1 MDCDIDFTDQLLM
14 AWLMAGR
21 PKHVCVR
28 AQCVKIWQL
37 PICGFFQM
45 LSMSPSAKVP
55 DLISKALVDGDTMPS
70 GQHIGV
76 GLV

>member
-21 PKHVCVR
+21 PKHVCVCVR

-37 PICGFFQM
+37 PICGFFSDAVDVSKCQGTV
-45 LSMSPSAKVP
+45 SDFESPR
-55 DLISKALVDGDTMPS
+55 
-70 GQHIGV
+70 
-76 GLV
+76 